1 MGGIKLKKLTV
12 LSPTAILGYGFP
24 KQSFLEG
31 LKHNPDVIGVDAG
44 SVDPGPYYLGAGVS
58 FTDRTAV
65 KRDLALILPEALK
78 RKIPLIIGSAGG
90 AGAAP
95 HLRWNREIIEEI
107 AREAK
112 LSFKLAVI
120 PADIDKDYLLKHVE
134 STDPLGPLP
143 ALDAETVKD
152 SSAIV
157 AQMGWEPFA
166 IALEQGA
173 DVILA
178 GRTYDPAVFAAFAI
192 KEGFPQGPAL
202 HMGKILECA
211 AIAAEPG
218 SGRDCM
224 VGILD
229 EQGFTLFP
237 TNPER
242 RCTVKSVAAHSLYEK
257 SNPWLL
263 PGPGGAL
270 DLRNALYTQV
280 DERTVRVTGSK
291 HVPSEQYWIKMEGTR
306 LVGYRTVA
314 IAGIRDPILIGQLE
328 HVLDQVRAAVQDNFD
343 DTAEYNLHFHAYG
356 INGVMGQLEPTPTPG
371 HEVGL
376 VIDVVAPTQEQANTV
391 CSFCRSTLLHFGYP
405 GRISTAGN
413 LALPYSPSDLK
424 AGAVYEFSIHHLLP
438 AQPNFFKP
446 EILEVGK

>member
-1 MGGIKLKKLTV
+1 MKKLTV

-24 KQSFLEG
+24 KQSFLDG
-31 LKHNPDVIGVDAG
+31 LAHNPDMIGIDAG

-58 FTDRTAV
+58 FTDRSAV

-78 RKIPLIIGSAGG
+78 RKIPVLIGSAGG
-90 AGAAP
+90 AGAAS
-95 HLRWNREIIEEI
+95 HLAWNREIIEEI
-107 AREAK
+107 AREQG
-112 LSFKLAVI
+112 LNFKMAVI
-120 PADIDKDYLLKHVE
+120 PADVDKKHIMNNLDKT
-134 STDPLGPLP
+134 SPLGSLP
-143 ALDAETVKD
+143 ELNAGTVEE
-152 SSAIV
+152 SVAIV
-157 AQMGWEPFA
+157 AQMGWEPF
-166 IALEQGA
+166 IDALEQGA
-173 DVILA
+173 EVVLA
-178 GRTYDPAVFAAFAI
+178 GRTYDPAVFSALAI
-192 KEGFPQGPAL
+192 KEGFPVGPAV

-229 EQGFTLFP
+229 EEGFTLFP
-237 TNPER
+237 TNPQR
-242 RCTVKSVAAHSLYEK
+242 KCTVKSVAAHSLYEK

-270 DLRNALYTQV
+270 DLRETKYQQV

-291 HVPSEQYWIKMEGTR
+291 HTLTDQYYIKLEGAR
-306 LVGYRTVA
+306 HVGYRTLA
-314 IAGIRDPILIGQLE
+314 IAGIRDPILIKQLDS
-328 HVLDQVRAAVQDNFD
+328 VLDQVREAVQDNFENASGY
-343 DTAEYNLHFHAYG
+343 TLNFLAYG
-356 INGVMGQLEPTPTPG
+356 INGIMGDLEPTPNPG

-376 VIDVVAPTQEQANTV
+376 VIDVVAPTQEQANTI
-391 CSFCRSTLLHFGYP
+391 CSFSRSTMLHFGYP

-438 AQPNFFKP
+438 AEPNFFKP
-446 EILEVGK
+446 EITEVGK